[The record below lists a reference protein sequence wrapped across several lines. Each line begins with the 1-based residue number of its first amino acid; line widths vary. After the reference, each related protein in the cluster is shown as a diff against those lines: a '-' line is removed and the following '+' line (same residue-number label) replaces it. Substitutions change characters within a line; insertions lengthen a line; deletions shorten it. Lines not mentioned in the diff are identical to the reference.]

1 MENTMPDEKHF
12 WRRDFRLLLSFIY
25 QAFGEK
31 SRIDHENMD
40 TALTNLCDWVVRIP
54 AKRPRQVYLS
64 DIARKRILPPYEIK
78 GLNNLCKNLTQGQ
91 NLLPYLGESS
101 RNIRP
106 IKPPKKCFNTKGI
119 DHFFADWGLLHFH
132 LGQDLANQGKV
143 TRTKYVAIALIDDSN
158 ALIIDIVPHGKG
170 FADVWGKVDFFETIK
185 RNWPG
190 VLEGHLVRGLPDV
203 KSKPLSAIEIVNR
216 RKKHINSFV
225 DVNNQSY
232 FPLGGGIMA
241 NGSSMRARRIADEI
255 LDELNHIEKI
265 FSIQYPNHP
274 KEFLAVH
281 NQGNCGIYGENTF
294 LISNHQPKLSVLL
307 RRLQEDLKIFPETHP
322 PFWWTPHH
330 QNPKIR

>member
-12 WRRDFRLLLSFIY
+12 WRRDFCLLLSFIY

-40 TALTNLCDWVVRIP
+40 TALTNLCDWVIRIP

-78 GLNNLCKNLTQGQ
+78 GLNNLCKNLTQGR

-106 IKPPKKCFNTKGI
+106 INPPKKRFNTKGI

-143 TRTKYVAIALIDDSN
+143 TRTKYVAIAHIDDSN
-158 ALIIDIVPHGKG
+158 ALIIDIVPHGIG

-190 VLEGHLVRGLPDV
+190 ALEGHLVRGLPDF

-232 FPLGGGIMA
+232 FPLGGGIMT
-241 NGSSMRARRIADEI
+241 NGSSMRARRMADEI
-255 LDELNHIEKI
+255 LDELDYIEKD
-265 FSIQYPNHP
+265 FSTRYPNHP

-294 LISNHQPKLSVLL
+294 LMLNHQAKLSALL
-307 RRLQEDLKIFPETHP
+307 MRLQEDLKIFTETHP